1 MLEKPRQQGGQSTIG
16 DSLLIAVSNLRGI
29 AKRNIG
35 RAVGVGALCLTALAG
50 STQGCGGSDSDL
62 GCTGV
67 CGADSGSET
76 DGSATKTD
84 AGGGGGDGDPPKP
97 DADGGV
103 GADAAVEASGDGG
116 VDAVTEATTE
126 ASGETGSTDSG
137 TLDAVPETVGDTG
150 ASDTASEAT
159 TDAGT
164 ADNTASETTTDTAT
178 TDTAPADTGAA
189 DTAPADTGSTDT
201 GITDTGVADASPAD
215 TGAAETAL
223 ADTALADTALAE
235 TALADTALADTGIA
249 DTGITDTGAADTGA
263 ADTGAVVVVVGGK
276 TLSILCK
283 PVTGFAVDWYKK
295 GYSYQASKGDAAL
308 ALYYN
313 GNKLETVPVETS
325 AAIAMGAKGENCT
338 VYGDAKGFTVYKVDV
353 ESAFVM
359 PDGKNFFMDPQK
371 ACIEG
376 GAAKEAL
383 VRRYASVAAG
393 KTSLLPGWTTLGV
406 KDAPTTTSMPG
417 DKCRLEVSVLG
428 K

>member
-1 MLEKPRQQGGQSTIG
+1 M
-16 DSLLIAVSNLRGI
+16 
-29 AKRNIG
+29 
-35 RAVGVGALCLTALAG
+35 
-50 STQGCGGSDSDL
+50 
-62 GCTGV
+62 
-67 CGADSGSET
+67 
-76 DGSATKTD
+76 
-84 AGGGGGDGDPPKP
+84 
-97 DADGGV
+97 
-103 GADAAVEASGDGG
+103 
-116 VDAVTEATTE
+116 
-126 ASGETGSTDSG
+126 
-137 TLDAVPETVGDTG
+137 DAVPETVGDTG

-201 GITDTGVADASPAD
+201 GITETGVADASPAD
-215 TGAAETAL
+215 TGA
-223 ADTALADTALAE
+223 AE

-263 ADTGAVVVVVGGK
+263 ADTAPVVVVVGGK